1 MKGGMEAMLPRAL
14 LLKLPA
20 QDSTR
25 DLLKMQIL
33 VQGGLGRVLRVSSST
48 KLPGDVNAA
57 SPELGLSRK
66 GPRERCLGRLPGV
79 GGPAQSLPSVT
90 TFSQSQPLLHF
101 LCSSLDSSCP
111 SCGLLQ
117 KSPDIPPGLSCIF
130 NPSLEVAQR

>member
-66 GPRERCLGRLPGV
+66 GP
-79 GGPAQSLPSVT
+79 
-90 TFSQSQPLLHF
+90 
-101 LCSSLDSSCP
+101 
-111 SCGLLQ
+111 
-117 KSPDIPPGLSCIF
+117 
-130 NPSLEVAQR
+130 